1 MIPSTTFHRRGV
13 TPALRTLIPLIAI
26 GDLALIRE
34 VYLAIVDR
42 RSGRFKFS
50 YESKVGIY
58 LAMEFVAKIG
68 FVALLRRVFASLPR
82 GVSAF
87 ACPGSAVINVAS

>member
-1 MIPSTTFHRRGV
+1 MITSPAFHRCGIA
-13 TPALRTLIPLIAI
+13 PAPRTLIAPIAI
-26 GDLALIRE
+26 GDLALIGE
-34 VYLAIVDR
+34 VYLTVVDR
-42 RSGRFKFS
+42 CCGRFKFS
-50 YESKVGIY
+50 DETKVIIY